1 MQTVLIVDDNADE
14 RLIFTAVLQHH
25 GYRVLTAGDGP
36 GAIDVAKKHTP
47 GIILMDVHLPGMN
60 GLDATQAIRSSPVT
74 SGIPVICVTSFDV
87 TVAEARGAGCQ
98 RLLRKP
104 VSPSQLISA
113 VTATLTEPIPGP
125 SQA

>member
-36 GAIDVAKKHTP
+36 SAIDTAQKHVP
-47 GIILMDVHLPGMN
+47 GIILMDIYLPGMN
-60 GLDATQAIRSSPVT
+60 GLAATKVIRTLPET
-74 SGIPVICVTSFDV
+74 AGIPVICVTSFDV
-87 TVAEARGAGCQ
+87 TAAEAQGAGCQ

-104 VSPSQLISA
+104 VSPSQLINA
-113 VTATLTEPIPGP
+113 VSMTLTDLNAGP
-125 SQA
+125 PQA

>member
-36 GAIDVAKKHTP
+36 SAIDTAQKHAP
-47 GIILMDVHLPGMN
+47 GIILMDVYLPGMN
-60 GLDATQAIRSSPVT
+60 GLAATKVIRTLPET
-74 SGIPVICVTSFDV
+74 AGIPVICVTSFDV
-87 TVAEARGAGCQ
+87 TAAEAQGAGCQ

-104 VSPSQLISA
+104 VSPSQLINA
-113 VTATLTEPIPGP
+113 VSATLTDLNAGP
-125 SQA
+125 PQA